1 MSDGA
6 ADRARIDIMRRV
18 NWGKLFKPIRIAPS
32 SFDFCHANGIGLQRI
47 NVQRYDATGGGLRC
61 LHASVQLPYLA
72 VISYLILAKVS
83 SFDIVEMVC

>member
-1 MSDGA
+1 
-6 ADRARIDIMRRV
+6 
-18 NWGKLFKPIRIAPS
+18 
-32 SFDFCHANGIGLQRI
+32 
-47 NVQRYDATGGGLRC
+47 VQRYDATGGGLRC